1 MKIVVE
7 GKTLSKLTSAEE
19 EKLRNLALLV
29 RKDHELGT
37 EAAVEIIKWSME
49 QPNSRTMISSLM
61 CSSCKKDIV
70 RVRRIW
76 PLRIFRNKIV
86 GYFCENLACDYYL
99 KLVPAE
105 KSYELLSFRRMH
117 KINLVLKDGGMST

>member
-1 MKIVVE
+1 MMKIVVE

-29 RKDHELGT
+29 RNDHELGT
-37 EAAVEIIKWSME
+37 EAAVEITKWCME
-49 QPNSRTMISSLM
+49 QPNSRTMISFLM
-61 CSSCKKDIV
+61 CSSCERDIV
-70 RVRRIW
+70 RVRKIW

-86 GYFCENLACDYYL
+86 GSFCENPACDYL

-105 KSYELLSFRRMH
+105 KSYELLSFRHMP
-117 KINLVLKDGGMST
+117 KINLVLKDGGMSM